1 MHFSEGRN
9 WSEKYTWPLL
19 NHLEAMVLEN
29 KEIVKKFNKVVM
41 LWFLID
47 KKLEAESFPRKRSGL
62 NDYVLDSPLV
72 VLSWTDLEMK

>member
-47 KKLEAESFPRKRSGL
+47 KKLEAESFPRKRS
-62 NDYVLDSPLV
+62 LV
-72 VLSWTDLEMK
+72 

>member
-47 KKLEAESFPRKRSGL
+47 KKLEELP
-62 NDYVLDSPLV
+62 
-72 VLSWTDLEMK
+72 